1 MRLARPFHVV
11 MFCAAFVFVG
21 AVVIGAIH

>member
-1 MRLARPFHVV
+1 MRLARPFHVA